1 MHMQTKSMTE
11 TKKCVFISQSARFP
25 VLVRRQKKEDNVLK
39 RKKNEMSSGIQKV
52 KCGTPSDMDGYVR
65 IYNQA
70 SFPGVKT
77 TNVDFLSVAVRD
89 SRGLTAAELFGS
101 WTRWPR
107 LPDVSLTQGQN
118 PE

>member
-1 MHMQTKSMTE
+1 M
-11 TKKCVFISQSARFP
+11 
-25 VLVRRQKKEDNVLK
+25 
-39 RKKNEMSSGIQKV
+39 
-52 KCGTPSDMDGYVR
+52 KCGTPPGIDGNVR
-65 IYNQA
+65 ISSQT
-70 SFPGVKT
+70 SVPGDAETATLSLGLALKT